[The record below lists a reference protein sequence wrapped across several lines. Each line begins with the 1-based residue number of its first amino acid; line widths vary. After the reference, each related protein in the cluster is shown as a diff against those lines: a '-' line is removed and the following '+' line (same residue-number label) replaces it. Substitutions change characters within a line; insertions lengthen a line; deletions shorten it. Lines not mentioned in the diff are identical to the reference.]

1 MIEFKNVSKKYG
13 DVEVL
18 KDISLKIEKGDIFG
32 IVGLSGA
39 GKSTLIRTI
48 NRLEDIDSGESTVDG
63 KVVKDLS
70 VKDLRKFRKEIS
82 MVFQNFNLLESR
94 TVYEN
99 VKLPLELVGKVDKQK
114 IERVLE
120 LVELYDKKDEYIK
133 KLSGGQKQRVAIARA
148 LITNPKIILSD
159 EATSALDPLT
169 ANNILELLQRINK
182 KFGITIVVIT
192 HQMEVIKKIC
202 NKIAVIKEGHII
214 ETGHTDVIFTN
225 PENELTK
232 KLIGGIKNDR
242 CNFRN
247 NIHVI
252 SLNGNI
258 LFIRYTIRNIINNYK
273 KRWFMR
279 K

>member
-48 NRLEDIDSGESTVDG
+48 NRLEDIDSGELTVDG

-99 VKLPLELVGKVDKQK
+99 VKLPLELVGNVDKQK

-214 ETGHTDVIFTN
+214 EKGQTDVIFTN
-225 PENELTK
+225 PENEFTK
-232 KLIGGIKNDR
+232 KLIGGIKND
-242 CNFRN
+242 
-247 NIHVI
+247 
-252 SLNGNI
+252 
-258 LFIRYTIRNIINNYK
+258 
-273 KRWFMR
+273 
-279 K
+279 

>member
-48 NRLEDIDSGESTVDG
+48 NRLEDIDSGELTVDG

-148 LITNPKIILSD
+148 LITNP
-159 EATSALDPLT
+159 
-169 ANNILELLQRINK
+169 
-182 KFGITIVVIT
+182 
-192 HQMEVIKKIC
+192 
-202 NKIAVIKEGHII
+202 
-214 ETGHTDVIFTN
+214 
-225 PENELTK
+225 
-232 KLIGGIKNDR
+232 
-242 CNFRN
+242 
-247 NIHVI
+247 
-252 SLNGNI
+252 
-258 LFIRYTIRNIINNYK
+258 
-273 KRWFMR
+273 
-279 K
+279 

>member
-48 NRLEDIDSGESTVDG
+48 NRLEDIDSGELTGDG

-214 ETGHTDVIFTN
+214 EKGQTDVIFTN
-225 PENELTK
+225 PENEFTK
-232 KLIGGIKNDR
+232 KLIGGIKND
-242 CNFRN
+242 
-247 NIHVI
+247 
-252 SLNGNI
+252 
-258 LFIRYTIRNIINNYK
+258 
-273 KRWFMR
+273 
-279 K
+279 

>member
-48 NRLEDIDSGESTVDG
+48 NRLEDIDSGELTVDG

-99 VKLPLELVGKVDKQK
+99 VKLPLELVGNVDKQK

-214 ETGHTDVIFTN
+214 EKGQTDVIFTN
-225 PENELTK
+225 PANEFTK
-232 KLIGGIKNDR
+232 KLIGGIKND
-242 CNFRN
+242 
-247 NIHVI
+247 
-252 SLNGNI
+252 
-258 LFIRYTIRNIINNYK
+258 
-273 KRWFMR
+273 
-279 K
+279 

>member
-48 NRLEDIDSGESTVDG
+48 NRLEDIDSGELTVDG
-63 KVVKDLS
+63 KVVKDLC

-99 VKLPLELVGKVDKQK
+99 VKLPLELVGNVDKPK

-214 ETGHTDVIFTN
+214 EKGQTDVIFTN
-225 PENELTK
+225 PENEFTK
-232 KLIGGIKNDR
+232 KLIGGIKND
-242 CNFRN
+242 
-247 NIHVI
+247 
-252 SLNGNI
+252 
-258 LFIRYTIRNIINNYK
+258 
-273 KRWFMR
+273 
-279 K
+279 

>member
-48 NRLEDIDSGESTVDG
+48 NRLEDIDSGELTVDG

-214 ETGHTDVIFTN
+214 EKGQTDVIFTN
-225 PENELTK
+225 PENEFTK
-232 KLIGGIKNDR
+232 KLIGGIKND
-242 CNFRN
+242 
-247 NIHVI
+247 
-252 SLNGNI
+252 
-258 LFIRYTIRNIINNYK
+258 
-273 KRWFMR
+273 
-279 K
+279 

>member
-1 MIEFKNVSKKYG
+1 MSISK
-13 DVEVL
+13 
-18 KDISLKIEKGDIFG
+18 
-32 IVGLSGA
+32 
-39 GKSTLIRTI
+39 
-48 NRLEDIDSGESTVDG
+48 
-63 KVVKDLS
+63 
-70 VKDLRKFRKEIS
+70 
-82 MVFQNFNLLESR
+82 
-94 TVYEN
+94 
-99 VKLPLELVGKVDKQK
+99 K

-214 ETGHTDVIFTN
+214 EKGQTDVIFTN
-225 PENELTK
+225 PENEFTK
-232 KLIGGIKNDR
+232 KLIGGIKND
-242 CNFRN
+242 
-247 NIHVI
+247 
-252 SLNGNI
+252 
-258 LFIRYTIRNIINNYK
+258 
-273 KRWFMR
+273 
-279 K
+279 

>member
-48 NRLEDIDSGESTVDG
+48 NRLEDIDSGELMVDG

-214 ETGHTDVIFTN
+214 EKGQTDVIFTN
-225 PENELTK
+225 PENEFTK
-232 KLIGGIKNDR
+232 KLIGGIKND
-242 CNFRN
+242 
-247 NIHVI
+247 
-252 SLNGNI
+252 
-258 LFIRYTIRNIINNYK
+258 
-273 KRWFMR
+273 
-279 K
+279 

>member
-48 NRLEDIDSGESTVDG
+48 NRLEDIDSGELTVDG

-99 VKLPLELVGKVDKQK
+99 VKLPLELVGNVDKQK

-182 KFGITIVVIT
+182 
-192 HQMEVIKKIC
+192 
-202 NKIAVIKEGHII
+202 NS
-214 ETGHTDVIFTN
+214 
-225 PENELTK
+225 ELQ
-232 KLIGGIKNDR
+232 
-242 CNFRN
+242 
-247 NIHVI
+247 
-252 SLNGNI
+252 
-258 LFIRYTIRNIINNYK
+258 
-273 KRWFMR
+273 
-279 K
+279 

>member
-48 NRLEDIDSGESTVDG
+48 NRLEDIDSGELTVNG

-99 VKLPLELVGKVDKQK
+99 VKLPLELVGNVDKQK

-214 ETGHTDVIFTN
+214 EKGQTDVIFTN
-225 PENELTK
+225 PENEFTK
-232 KLIGGIKNDR
+232 KLIGGIKND
-242 CNFRN
+242 
-247 NIHVI
+247 
-252 SLNGNI
+252 
-258 LFIRYTIRNIINNYK
+258 
-273 KRWFMR
+273 
-279 K
+279 

>member
-48 NRLEDIDSGESTVDG
+48 NRLEDIDSGELTVDG

-182 KFGITIVVIT
+182 KIGITIVVIT

-214 ETGHTDVIFTN
+214 EKGQTDVIFTN
-225 PENELTK
+225 PENEFTK
-232 KLIGGIKNDR
+232 KLIGGIKND
-242 CNFRN
+242 
-247 NIHVI
+247 
-252 SLNGNI
+252 
-258 LFIRYTIRNIINNYK
+258 
-273 KRWFMR
+273 
-279 K
+279 

>member
-48 NRLEDIDSGESTVDG
+48 NRLEDIDSGKLTVDG

-214 ETGHTDVIFTN
+214 EKGQTDVIFTN
-225 PENELTK
+225 PENEFTK
-232 KLIGGIKNDR
+232 KLIGGIKND
-242 CNFRN
+242 
-247 NIHVI
+247 
-252 SLNGNI
+252 
-258 LFIRYTIRNIINNYK
+258 
-273 KRWFMR
+273 
-279 K
+279 

>member
-48 NRLEDIDSGESTVDG
+48 NRLEDIDSGELTVDG

-99 VKLPLELVGKVDKQK
+99 VKLPLELVGKVDKKK

-214 ETGHTDVIFTN
+214 EKGQTDVIFTN
-225 PENELTK
+225 PENEFTK
-232 KLIGGIKNDR
+232 KLIGGIKND
-242 CNFRN
+242 
-247 NIHVI
+247 
-252 SLNGNI
+252 
-258 LFIRYTIRNIINNYK
+258 
-273 KRWFMR
+273 
-279 K
+279 

>member
-18 KDISLKIEKGDIFG
+18 KDISLKIEKDDIFG

-48 NRLEDIDSGESTVDG
+48 NRLEDIDSGELTVDG

-99 VKLPLELVGKVDKQK
+99 VKLPLELVGNVDKQK

-214 ETGHTDVIFTN
+214 EKGQTDVIFTN
-225 PENELTK
+225 PENEFTK
-232 KLIGGIKNDR
+232 KLIGGIKND
-242 CNFRN
+242 
-247 NIHVI
+247 
-252 SLNGNI
+252 
-258 LFIRYTIRNIINNYK
+258 
-273 KRWFMR
+273 
-279 K
+279 

>member
-48 NRLEDIDSGESTVDG
+48 NRLEDIDSGELTVDG

-99 VKLPLELVGKVDKQK
+99 VKLPLELVGNVDKQK

-202 NKIAVIKEGHII
+202 NKIAVIKEGYII
-214 ETGHTDVIFTN
+214 EKGQTDVIFTN
-225 PENELTK
+225 PENEFTK
-232 KLIGGIKNDR
+232 KLIGGIKND
-242 CNFRN
+242 
-247 NIHVI
+247 
-252 SLNGNI
+252 
-258 LFIRYTIRNIINNYK
+258 
-273 KRWFMR
+273 
-279 K
+279 

>member
-32 IVGLSGA
+32 IVGLSGE

-48 NRLEDIDSGESTVDG
+48 NRLEDIDSGELTVDG

-99 VKLPLELVGKVDKQK
+99 VKLPLELVGNVDKQK

-214 ETGHTDVIFTN
+214 EKGQTDVIFTN
-225 PENELTK
+225 PENEFTK
-232 KLIGGIKNDR
+232 KLIGGIKND
-242 CNFRN
+242 
-247 NIHVI
+247 
-252 SLNGNI
+252 
-258 LFIRYTIRNIINNYK
+258 
-273 KRWFMR
+273 
-279 K
+279 

>member
-48 NRLEDIDSGESTVDG
+48 NRLEDIDSGELTVDG
-63 KVVKDLS
+63 KIVKDLS

-214 ETGHTDVIFTN
+214 EKGQTDVIFTN
-225 PENELTK
+225 PENEFTK
-232 KLIGGIKNDR
+232 KLIGGIKND
-242 CNFRN
+242 
-247 NIHVI
+247 
-252 SLNGNI
+252 
-258 LFIRYTIRNIINNYK
+258 
-273 KRWFMR
+273 
-279 K
+279 

>member
-1 MIEFKNVSKKYG
+1 MIEFENVSKKYG

-48 NRLEDIDSGESTVDG
+48 NRLEDIDSGELTVDG

-214 ETGHTDVIFTN
+214 EKGQTDVIFTN
-225 PENELTK
+225 PENEFTK
-232 KLIGGIKNDR
+232 KLIGGIKND
-242 CNFRN
+242 
-247 NIHVI
+247 
-252 SLNGNI
+252 
-258 LFIRYTIRNIINNYK
+258 
-273 KRWFMR
+273 
-279 K
+279 

>member
-48 NRLEDIDSGESTVDG
+48 NRLEDIDSGELTVDG

-99 VKLPLELVGKVDKQK
+99 VKLPLELVGNVDKQK

-214 ETGHTDVIFTN
+214 EKGQTDVIFTN
-225 PENELTK
+225 PENEFTK
-232 KLIGGIKNDR
+232 KLIGGIK
-242 CNFRN
+242 
-247 NIHVI
+247 
-252 SLNGNI
+252 
-258 LFIRYTIRNIINNYK
+258 K
-273 KRWFMR
+273 
-279 K
+279 

>member
-1 MIEFKNVSKKYG
+1 
-13 DVEVL
+13 
-18 KDISLKIEKGDIFG
+18 
-32 IVGLSGA
+32 
-39 GKSTLIRTI
+39 
-48 NRLEDIDSGESTVDG
+48 
-63 KVVKDLS
+63 
-70 VKDLRKFRKEIS
+70 S

-214 ETGHTDVIFTN
+214 EKGQTDVIFTN
-225 PENELTK
+225 PENEFTK
-232 KLIGGIKNDR
+232 KLIGGIKND
-242 CNFRN
+242 
-247 NIHVI
+247 
-252 SLNGNI
+252 
-258 LFIRYTIRNIINNYK
+258 
-273 KRWFMR
+273 
-279 K
+279 